1 MVNVSYLTLLTGNEM
16 LSSSAVALV
25 SQICYLLRKQLIY
38 QVRFILK
45 DMGREKYGQLVH
57 NNLNSSLHF

>member
-25 SQICYLLRKQLIY
+25 SQIYYLLRRRLIF
-38 QVRFILK
+38 QVQFLLK
-45 DMGREKYGQLVH
+45 DMGREKYGKLVH
-57 NNLNSSLHF
+57 NNPNNSLYF